1 MAVNE
6 LMLRRA
12 KKGDAVSARVRN
24 EIVRLLKRT
33 ITGPNVVETA
43 YGWHVRRDPR

>member
-6 LMLRRA
+6 LILRKA
-12 KKGDAVSARVRN
+12 KKGNPVSAKAWN
-24 EIVRLLKRT
+24 EIIRLLKRT

-43 YGWHVRRDPR
+43 YGWHIRR